1 MQLLRALETYIPL
14 AEIFA
19 YGRFYEKEDTAF
31 LDSSLENELG
41 RYSILG
47 LKPYLKLV
55 KGEKF
60 TVNGVE
66 SEIGFEEYVRTYL
79 KEHRQENPTE
89 LPLTA
94 GAIGYFSYEY
104 GRKKEDVETRHKN
117 GVDMPDAVLV
127 FYDVFLIEDTREK
140 VLYTVANGESVEPE
154 KALAEVEE
162 LVRGAAGLAGDNAG
176 CVIENVN
183 TGEAFRLRENQI
195 VVEKSGSR
203 EDSTL
208 ADLVCDETDS
218 MADPKQAHAVSGNAY
233 ADSENRGD
241 GLVEETPIPHVSHP
255 HLKITPDFT
264 HEDYKGAIDRMIQ
277 YIIEGDIY
285 IANMTRQLA
294 IESPKAPYEV
304 FRTLRKN
311 NPSPFGGFFNY
322 GNFQVVA
329 ASPERFL
336 KVKDHHI
343 VTRPIKGTRKRGE
356 TPEEDAL
363 LRAELEASEKDKS
376 ELLMI
381 VDLERNDLNRV
392 SVPGSVKVTELF
404 TVEEYATVF
413 HLISNV
419 EGDLKPE
426 LTVMDLIEA
435 AFPGGSITGA
445 PKLRAMEIIDEL
457 EHSSRNLYTGSMGY
471 LSLSGDCDL
480 NIVIRTAVYQDGVYH
495 LGVGGGITCESDLEF
510 EYEET
515 LQKAKALLQAME

>member
-1 MQLLRALETYIPL
+1 M
-14 AEIFA
+14 
-19 YGRFYEKEDTAF
+19 
-31 LDSSLENELG
+31 
-41 RYSILG
+41 
-47 LKPYLKLV
+47 
-55 KGEKF
+55 
-60 TVNGVE
+60 
-66 SEIGFEEYVRTYL
+66 
-79 KEHRQENPTE
+79 
-89 LPLTA
+89 
-94 GAIGYFSYEY
+94 
-104 GRKKEDVETRHKN
+104 
-117 GVDMPDAVLV
+117 
-127 FYDVFLIEDTREK
+127 
-140 VLYTVANGESVEPE
+140 
-154 KALAEVEE
+154 
-162 LVRGAAGLAGDNAG
+162 RGAAGLAGDNAG

-233 ADSENRGD
+233 TDSENRGD

-285 IANMTRQLA
+285 IANMTRQLT

>member
-89 LPLTA
+89 LPLTV

-104 GRKKEDVETRHKN
+104 GRKKEDVKTRHKN

-264 HEDYKGAIDRMIQ
+264 HEDYKDAIDRMIQ

-304 FRTLRKN
+304 FRTLR
-311 NPSPFGGFFNY
+311 
-322 GNFQVVA
+322 
-329 ASPERFL
+329 
-336 KVKDHHI
+336 
-343 VTRPIKGTRKRGE
+343 
-356 TPEEDAL
+356 
-363 LRAELEASEKDKS
+363 
-376 ELLMI
+376 
-381 VDLERNDLNRV
+381 
-392 SVPGSVKVTELF
+392 
-404 TVEEYATVF
+404 
-413 HLISNV
+413 
-419 EGDLKPE
+419 
-426 LTVMDLIEA
+426 
-435 AFPGGSITGA
+435 
-445 PKLRAMEIIDEL
+445 
-457 EHSSRNLYTGSMGY
+457 
-471 LSLSGDCDL
+471 
-480 NIVIRTAVYQDGVYH
+480 
-495 LGVGGGITCESDLEF
+495 
-510 EYEET
+510 
-515 LQKAKALLQAME
+515 

>member
-162 LVRGAAGLAGDNAG
+162 LVRGAAG
-176 CVIENVN
+176 
-183 TGEAFRLRENQI
+183 
-195 VVEKSGSR
+195 
-203 EDSTL
+203 
-208 ADLVCDETDS
+208 
-218 MADPKQAHAVSGNAY
+218 M
-233 ADSENRGD
+233 
-241 GLVEETPIPHVSHP
+241 
-255 HLKITPDFT
+255 
-264 HEDYKGAIDRMIQ
+264 
-277 YIIEGDIY
+277 
-285 IANMTRQLA
+285 
-294 IESPKAPYEV
+294 
-304 FRTLRKN
+304 
-311 NPSPFGGFFNY
+311 
-322 GNFQVVA
+322 
-329 ASPERFL
+329 
-336 KVKDHHI
+336 
-343 VTRPIKGTRKRGE
+343 
-356 TPEEDAL
+356 
-363 LRAELEASEKDKS
+363 
-376 ELLMI
+376 
-381 VDLERNDLNRV
+381 
-392 SVPGSVKVTELF
+392 
-404 TVEEYATVF
+404 
-413 HLISNV
+413 
-419 EGDLKPE
+419 
-426 LTVMDLIEA
+426 
-435 AFPGGSITGA
+435 
-445 PKLRAMEIIDEL
+445 KLRA
-457 EHSSRNLYTGSMGY
+457 GW
-471 LSLSGDCDL
+471 
-480 NIVIRTAVYQDGVYH
+480 
-495 LGVGGGITCESDLEF
+495 
-510 EYEET
+510 
-515 LQKAKALLQAME
+515 